1 VFKTCFFR
9 VLLNLKHWNFPN
21 HSQLSQ
27 LLFNNNYYLCFKSNL
42 ILMKQS
48 YIPKDLTFDN
58 EGRSKLIKG
67 ISKIS
72 KAVKSTLGPRGRTVL
87 IESPEHLA
95 GITVTKDG
103 VTVANSIF
111 LDDPIENL
119 AIQMM
124 KDAASRTAQQAGD
137 GTTTAIVLTE
147 AIVNAGETHL
157 TPEHNVTE
165 VIKYINKFKD
175 NLIDKLEKGSKKITK
190 SRLLD
195 VATIS
200 ANNDKEIGSIIADAY
215 KKVGN
220 DGIVTVEKSMNHET
234 YAEVTNGIKV
244 DRGYT
249 SNLFLNN
256 QRKDECIME
265 DVMVLVC
272 DQEINNILQ
281 IENVLKPI
289 IQQNKKLLMI
299 APCSANV
306 INTLAANVVRN
317 GLQLCNIVP
326 PNFGFKS
333 HELMQ
338 DIAFA
343 VGAKYYS
350 EKTGDDLSLLSLTDL
365 GHVDKIIVG
374 KTTSVLIKDAPITQ
388 ETTDRIAE
396 LREQQEATTFQS
408 DRDFI
413 NERIAS
419 LAGAI
424 GCIYVGG
431 NSDIE
436 QKEKFDRVD
445 DSVCAVRSAMQE
457 GIITGGGLALFN
469 TVDNL
474 SSSATNSN
482 QAVAFKILKE
492 AVKVPL
498 KQIIINSGKNPN
510 DIIVLFLTENPDHG
524 YDVKNEK
531 MGDMFKMGV
540 IDPLKVTKNALIN
553 AVSVATTILSTNA
566 IVTHAR
572 AQIS

>member
-1 VFKTCFFR
+1 
-9 VLLNLKHWNFPN
+9 L
-21 HSQLSQ
+21 
-27 LLFNNNYYLCFKSNL
+27 FKSNL
-42 ILMKQS
+42 ILMNQS
-48 YIPKDLTFDN
+48 YISKDLTFDN
-58 EGRSKLIKG
+58 EGRSKLISG

-87 IESPEHLA
+87 IESPDHLA

-124 KDAASRTAQQAGD
+124 KDAASRTAQSAGD

-147 AIVNAGETHL
+147 AIVNAGERL
-157 TPEHNVTE
+157 LNKDHNITE
-165 VIKYINKFKD
+165 VIKHINKFSLD
-175 NLIDKLEKGSKKITK
+175 LIKILEKDSKKITK
-190 SRLLD
+190 ARLLA

-200 ANNDKEIGSIIADAY
+200 ANNDKEIGSIIAEAY
-215 KKVGN
+215 NKVGVN
-220 DGIVTVEKSMNHET
+220 GIVTVEKSMNHKT
-234 YAEVTNGIKV
+234 YAEVTNGIKI

-256 QRKDECIME
+256 QRKDECILE

-272 DQEINNILQ
+272 DQEISNILQ

-289 IQQNKKLLMI
+289 IQKNKKLLII
-299 APCSANV
+299 APCAGNV
-306 INTLAANVVRN
+306 VNTLAANVVRN
-317 GLQLCNIVP
+317 NLKLCNITP
-326 PNFGFKS
+326 PQFGYKS

-350 EKTGDDLSLLSLTDL
+350 EKTGDDLGLLCLEDL

-374 KTTSVLIKDAPITQ
+374 KMSSVLIKNDSSMSEETQ
-388 ETTDRIAE
+388 KRIDE
-396 LREQQEATTFQS
+396 LKIQQEGTTFKS
-408 DRDFI
+408 EKDFI

-424 GCIYVGG
+424 GCIYVGA
-431 NSDIE
+431 NSDVE

-445 DSVCAVRSAMQE
+445 DSVCAVRSALQE
-457 GIITGGGLALFN
+457 GIVTGGGLALYN
-469 TVDNL
+469 AGNKLVDKNFEEI
-474 SSSATNSN
+474 AEGISN
-482 QAVAFKILKE
+482 KSVAMDILVESIKI
-492 AVKVPL
+492 PL
-498 KQIIINSGKNPN
+498 LQIIINSGKDPG
-510 DIIVLFLTENPDHG
+510 DILKLLFSSDINTG
-524 YDVKNEK
+524 YDVKNEV
-531 MGDMFKMGV
+531 MGDMYKMGI
-540 IDPLKVTKNALIN
+540 IDPLKVTKSALIN

-572 AQIS
+572 VKQ